1 MCICQSGVG
10 LQSAAMSTEF
20 AMLEIMN
27 AALIS
32 QGCDELL
39 AHNDGSNEG
48 RLLSLNWAPIVEAEL
63 EMSNLHFTKKQ
74 VELLGRRDGMFGY
87 DDAYVIP
94 KVALHVRKVWI
105 EDETGVRS
113 FPDWVQDG
121 ECVHVDSPA
130 SIFIEYLE
138 SADPSIW
145 SANFTVGIQLKL
157 EAVLL
162 RFKEEYNNADNMD
175 AKADAKF
182 QNARTLSSKA
192 RSAKEPF
199 KRGRLARARFSRG

>member
-1 MCICQSGVG
+1 
-10 LQSAAMSTEF
+10 MSTEF

-39 AHNDGSNEG
+39 SHDDGTNEG

-63 EMSNLHFTKKQ
+63 EMSNYSFTKKQ
-74 VELLGRRDGMFGY
+74 TELLTRSDGLFGY
-87 DDAYVIP
+87 DDAYLVP
-94 KVALHVRKVWI
+94 SSALHVRRLWI
-105 EDETGVRS
+105 EQETGVRI

-121 ECVHVDSPA
+121 YRVHVDSTDGV
-130 SIFIEYLE
+130 FIEYVE

-145 SANFTVGIQLKL
+145 SANFAIGVQMKL

-162 RFKEEYNNADNMD
+162 RFKEEYVSAERMD
-175 AKADAKF
+175 TSAEIKF
-182 QNARTLSSKA
+182 QNARTLSSKS
-192 RSAKEPF
+192 RSATEPF
-199 KRGRLARARFSRG
+199 KRGRLAQARFNRG

>member
-1 MCICQSGVG
+1 
-10 LQSAAMSTEF
+10 
-20 AMLEIMN
+20 MN

-39 AHNDGSNEG
+39 AHTDGTNEG

-63 EMSNLHFTKKQ
+63 EMSNYHFSKKQ
-74 VELLGRRDGMFGY
+74 DELLSRSDGLFGY
-87 DDAYVIP
+87 DDAFAVP
-94 KVALHVRKVWI
+94 HAALHVRRVWT

-121 ECVHVDSPA
+121 SRVHVDSA
-130 SIFIEYLE
+130 EGVFIEYIE

-145 SANFTVGIQLKL
+145 SANFAVGIQMRL

-162 RFKEEYNNADNMD
+162 RFKEEYANAERMD
-175 AKADAKF
+175 GNAEAKF

-192 RSAKEPF
+192 RSATQPF
-199 KRGRLARARFSRG
+199 QRGRLAKARFGRG

>member
-1 MCICQSGVG
+1 
-10 LQSAAMSTEF
+10 MSTEF

-39 AHNDGSNEG
+39 AHNDGTNEG
-48 RLLSLNWAPIVEAEL
+48 RLLSLNWATIVEAEL
-63 EMSNLHFTKKQ
+63 EMSNLHFSKKQ
-74 VELLGRRDGMFGY
+74 VELVGRRDGLFGY
-87 DDAYVIP
+87 QDAYVVP
-94 KVALHVRKVWI
+94 ASALHVRKVWT

-121 ECVHVDSPA
+121 SCVHLDSPDA
-130 SIFIEYLE
+130 VTIEYIE

-145 SANFTVGIQLKL
+145 SANFTLGIQMKL

-162 RFKEEYNNADNMD
+162 RFNSEYDKAQMMDANADI
-175 AKADAKF
+175 KF
-182 QNARTLSSKA
+182 QNARTMSSKA

-199 KRGRLARARFSRG
+199 KRGRLARARFVRG

>member
-1 MCICQSGVG
+1 
-10 LQSAAMSTEF
+10 MSTEF

-39 AHNDGSNEG
+39 AHNDGTNEG

-63 EMSNLHFTKKQ
+63 EMSNLHFSKKQ
-74 VELLGRRDGMFGY
+74 VELVGRRDGLFGY
-87 DDAYVIP
+87 DDAFVVP
-94 KVALHVRKVWI
+94 ASALHVRKVWT

-121 ECVHVDSPA
+121 SCVHVDNPEA
-130 SIFIEYLE
+130 ITIEYIE

-145 SANFTVGIQLKL
+145 SANFTIGVQMKL

-162 RFKEEYNNADNMD
+162 RFNEEYGSAERMD
-175 AKADAKF
+175 ANAETKF

-199 KRGRLARARFSRG
+199 KRGRLARARFNRG

>member
-1 MCICQSGVG
+1 
-10 LQSAAMSTEF
+10 
-20 AMLEIMN
+20 MLEIMN

-39 AHNDGSNEG
+39 AHNDGTNEG
-48 RLLSLNWAPIVEAEL
+48 RLLSLNWATIVEAEL
-63 EMSNLHFTKKQ
+63 EMSNLHFSKKQ
-74 VELLGRRDGMFGY
+74 VELVGRRDGLFGY
-87 DDAYVIP
+87 QDAYVVP
-94 KVALHVRKVWI
+94 ASALHVRKVWT

-121 ECVHVDSPA
+121 SCVHLDSPDA
-130 SIFIEYLE
+130 VTIEYIE

-145 SANFTVGIQLKL
+145 SANFTLGIQMKL

-162 RFKEEYNNADNMD
+162 RFNSEYNEAQMMDANADI
-175 AKADAKF
+175 KF
-182 QNARTLSSKA
+182 QNARTMSSKA

-199 KRGRLARARFSRG
+199 KRGRLARARFVRG

>member
-1 MCICQSGVG
+1 
-10 LQSAAMSTEF
+10 MSKEF

-39 AHNDGSNEG
+39 AHDDGTNEG

-63 EMSNLHFTKKQ
+63 EMSNYHFTKKQ
-74 VELLGRRDGMFGY
+74 VEILSRTDGLFGY
-87 DDAYVIP
+87 DDAFAVP
-94 KVALHVRKVWI
+94 ASALHVRRVWT

-121 ECVHVDSPA
+121 SRIHVDSPDGV
-130 SIFIEYLE
+130 FIEYIE

-145 SANFTVGIQLKL
+145 SANFALGVQMKL

-162 RFKEEYNNADNMD
+162 RFNEEYVNADRMD
-175 AKADAKF
+175 ANAETKF
-182 QNARTLSSKA
+182 QNARTLSSKS
-192 RSAKEPF
+192 RSAQEPF
-199 KRGRLARARFSRG
+199 KRGRLASARFSRG

>member
-1 MCICQSGVG
+1 
-10 LQSAAMSTEF
+10 MSTEF

-39 AHNDGSNEG
+39 AHNDGTNEG
-48 RLLSLNWAPIVEAEL
+48 RLLSLNWATIVEAEL
-63 EMSNLHFTKKQ
+63 EMSNLHFSKKQ
-74 VELLGRRDGMFGY
+74 VELVGRRDGLFGY
-87 DDAYVIP
+87 QDAYVVP
-94 KVALHVRKVWI
+94 ASALHVRKVWT

-121 ECVHVDSPA
+121 SCVHLDSPDA
-130 SIFIEYLE
+130 VTIEYIE

-145 SANFTVGIQLKL
+145 SANFTLGIQMKL

-162 RFKEEYNNADNMD
+162 RFNSEYNEAQMMDANADI
-175 AKADAKF
+175 KF
-182 QNARTLSSKA
+182 QNARTMSSKA

-199 KRGRLARARFSRG
+199 KRGRLARARFVRG